1 MNGEALSEHLKQVTE
16 EDMPST
22 GAQGKMVKETPAKKK
37 AEGSQCKEIVKVR
50 FRAVR
55 VGVKHRSLFSLFHP
69 IT

>member
-1 MNGEALSEHLKQVTE
+1 MAFIYQRWNYLKWGSTLLLTE

-55 VGVKHRSLFSLFHP
+55 V
-69 IT
+69 